1 MPSDRGPQFTSQL
14 WKSITQLLGTRLH
27 CTTAYNPQPNGLVE
41 KFHRHLKS
49 ALRAR
54 LTGPNWTQELPWVL
68 LGIHTAPREDYR
80 MFLKGLK

>member
-27 CTTAYNPQPNGLVE
+27 RTTAYHPQSNGLVE

-49 ALRAR
+49 ALQAC
-54 LTGPNWTQELPWVL
+54 LTSPNWTQGLPWVL

-80 MFLKGLK
+80 MFPKGLK